1 MSKNNNLFLA
11 FQNAFHGVRFVF
23 TSERNAKIHLAI
35 AVLVVVFSFILR
47 ISTTEWCFIL
57 FAIGFVWASECLN
70 TAVEKIT
77 DLASPGY
84 HGLAKL
90 SKDTAAAGVL
100 IASMTAAAIGLIV
113 FLPKILSFID
123 HL

>member
-35 AVLVVVFSFILR
+35 AVLVVAFSFILK
-47 ISTTEWCFIL
+47 ISSTEWCFIL

-84 HGLAKL
+84 HDLAKL

-100 IASMTAAAIGLIV
+100 IASMTAAAIGLVV
-113 FLPKILSFID
+113 FLPKILLFINRI
-123 HL
+123 